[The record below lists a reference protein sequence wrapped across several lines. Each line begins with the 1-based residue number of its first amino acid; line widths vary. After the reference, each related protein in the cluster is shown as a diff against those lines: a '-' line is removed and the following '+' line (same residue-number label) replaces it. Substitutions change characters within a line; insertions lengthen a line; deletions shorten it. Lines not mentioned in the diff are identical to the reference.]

1 VRFFKI
7 VHEQILIQKNFCSPT
22 YQRIWNL
29 EPRRPC
35 LYGYDKVW
43 TIEFLGSFSS
53 LVAGSLYRRFDSEW
67 NGFSFDYF
75 AASYSET
82 RINMNAETKKLRTH
96 FEFYYTKED
105 LYLCSIVLD
114 NTGRKC
120 ELKI

>member
-7 VHEQILIQKNFCSPT
+7 VYEQILIQKNFCSPT

-29 EPRRPC
+29 KPRSPC

-82 RINMNAETKKLRTH
+82 IINMNAEKEKITDSLRILLH
-96 FEFYYTKED
+96 EGRLIF
-105 LYLCSIVLD
+105 VLD
-114 NTGRKC
+114 CAGQHRPKV
-120 ELKI
+120 